1 MVNNELAALII
12 DKRFTEHHRC
22 PSLLT
27 ETEVESSTVI
37 VIKPDMYG
45 LRNITPHL
53 YLYLTGGQLLPLYLP
68 GGLSILKPDFAVF
81 VAQLAGNNI
90 ALRLNDR
97 TDNKIDAAT

>member
-1 MVNNELAALII
+1 MNNELAALII

-53 YLYLTGGQLLPLYLP
+53 YLYLAGGQLLPLYLARWAQYP
-68 GGLSILKPDFAVF
+68 ETGLCRIR
-81 VAQLAGNNI
+81 G
-90 ALRLNDR
+90 
-97 TDNKIDAAT
+97 ATGWQ

>member
-1 MVNNELAALII
+1 
-12 DKRFTEHHRC
+12 
-22 PSLLT
+22 
-27 ETEVESSTVI
+27 SSTVI